1 MFVSIAAAQL
11 SVDTLPNVA
20 SLHCVVQDGELGSG
34 IPSFLIPFRI
44 LLSCHILDILNI
56 IILQKKGC
64 NCRLLQDNLS
74 YHHPVSRYYE
84 ILSNGSASH
93 IKFLK

>member
-1 MFVSIAAAQL
+1 MSIAAAQL

-44 LLSCHILDILNI
+44 LLSYTRYFEHHTT
-56 IILQKKGC
+56 
-64 NCRLLQDNLS
+64 RS
-74 YHHPVSRYYE
+74 YKWKVV
-84 ILSNGSASH
+84 L
-93 IKFLK
+93 